1 LSQPGIE
8 AAATSSVNLEPR
20 LDMTN
25 KTHARQRYR
34 NTLSKHLNATFLPK
48 DVNVYIVKKK
58 SLASGQEPTHP
69 KIGTVSGEQSMEF
82 NIARL
87 AVR

>member
-8 AAATSSVNLEPR
+8 AAATSSLNLEPR
-20 LDMTN
+20 LGMTN
-25 KTHARQRYR
+25 KTHVRQNYR
-34 NTLSKHLNATFLPK
+34 DTSSTHLKATVLPM
-48 DVNVYIVKKK
+48 DVNVYIVKKA

-69 KIGTVSGEQSMEF
+69 KIGTVSGAQSMEF